1 MRVSLAHPE
10 LAGLILAAL
19 ALVALVVL
27 ALLRRR
33 RALAAFGG
41 AGAGLV
47 SASPARQVAK
57 LVFLAVALVALV
69 GALVGPQIGEAPR
82 RGTTSTVDTV
92 IALDV
97 SQSMATRDVTPDRLH
112 VAQEAIVALG
122 QELAGGRVGLTLFAG
137 SSVVRY
143 PLSADTRV
151 LGPALDFSGRG
162 FKINP
167 GSSLKAA
174 LQGAAALFPTD
185 AASAARAK
193 AIVLISDGE
202 DLTPDLPLLDPLRQ
216 RNITVFTLGVGTPEG
231 GPVPI
236 YDDKGR
242 LIQMLVNTNGTQ
254 VTSRMDEGR
263 LGGLAEQG
271 GGRYWRYQGDATT
284 RELADALR
292 GIAVAEPAASEGGVS
307 PEDRYQLF
315 VAIAVFALLLEWLLD
330 ERRPMPRPQ
339 APRVRAS
346 PRRRLLALLGATVL
360 ALVACGSSDPLADGL
375 DATNAVFQRDPVG
388 AVTRYRDLAVQRPS
402 SPEIAI
408 DLANTYATLGDF
420 DHALVEYGHALDSA
434 KGTTRAIAFYDRGNA
449 LFRLGRVAEARASYV
464 EALRL
469 DATDR
474 DAKFNIEVIDRILGA
489 RQTPQNVP
497 GSQPPNASPSPGPEQ
512 PAGSPGASG
521 PTGPGSPNGTPP
533 PGASGSPSGSPPPTV
548 QGALTDF
555 RKDLT
560 VDEALRLLDA
570 LKGEQRGVEGL
581 VEGTGVRRGGN
592 VDVAY

>member
-1 MRVSLAHPE
+1 M
-10 LAGLILAAL
+10 
-19 ALVALVVL
+19 
-27 ALLRRR
+27 
-33 RALAAFGG
+33 
-41 AGAGLV
+41 
-47 SASPARQVAK
+47 
-57 LVFLAVALVALV
+57 
-69 GALVGPQIGEAPR
+69 
-82 RGTTSTVDTV
+82 
-92 IALDV
+92 
-97 SQSMATRDVTPDRLH
+97 
-112 VAQEAIVALG
+112 
-122 QELAGGRVGLTLFAG
+122 
-137 SSVVRY
+137 
-143 PLSADTRV
+143 
-151 LGPALDFSGRG
+151 
-162 FKINP
+162 
-167 GSSLKAA
+167 
-174 LQGAAALFPTD
+174 
-185 AASAARAK
+185 
-193 AIVLISDGE
+193 
-202 DLTPDLPLLDPLRQ
+202 
-216 RNITVFTLGVGTPEG
+216 
-231 GPVPI
+231 
-236 YDDKGR
+236 
-242 LIQMLVNTNGTQ
+242 
-254 VTSRMDEGR
+254 
-263 LGGLAEQG
+263 
-271 GGRYWRYQGDATT
+271 
-284 RELADALR
+284 
-292 GIAVAEPAASEGGVS
+292 
-307 PEDRYQLF
+307 
-315 VAIAVFALLLEWLLD
+315 AIAVFALLLEWLLD

-497 GSQPPNASPSPGPEQ
+497 GSQPPNASSSPGPEQ

-570 LKGEQRGVEGL
+570 LKSEQRGVEGL

-592 VDVAY
+592 VDVPY